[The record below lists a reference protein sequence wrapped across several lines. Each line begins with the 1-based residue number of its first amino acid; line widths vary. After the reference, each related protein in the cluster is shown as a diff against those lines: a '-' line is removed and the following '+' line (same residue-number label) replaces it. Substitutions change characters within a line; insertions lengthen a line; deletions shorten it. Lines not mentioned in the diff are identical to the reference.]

1 MNMSLKRFS
10 TVILSVCLLG
20 FAAAGSVYA
29 GGHQPQPQPQ
39 PKPQPQPQP
48 QPKPQPVQQDNSHR
62 SSIIGSLKPDKAA
75 GSTHTSSIIG
85 TLKPQKSSEVPV
97 IGDLKP
103 SNPTQTPVIGNVRPS
118 SSGSKI
124 IGGQPTN
131 YVEPIIDQTQQAV
144 KEIQPKIPQIEQQV
158 RQQAE
163 PMIPQIQQAAQ
174 QALNDPAVQQIVQE
188 NPQLNEPI
196 IITPRSVRAGN
207 ASSGSSRSRNSY
219 GAGYSGGNGDGPLIY
234 NP

>member
-1 MNMSLKRFS
+1 MNMSLKRFP
-10 TVILSVCLLG
+10 TVILAVCLLG

-29 GGHQPQPQPQ
+29 GGHHPQPQ

-48 QPKPQPVQQDNSHR
+48 KPQPQPVQQDNSHR

-144 KEIQPKIPQIEQQV
+144 KEIQPKIPQVQQAA
-158 RQQAE
+158 QQAE
-163 PMIPQIQQAAQ
+163 PMIPQVQQAAQ